1 MSIVSVDNIQPIGSG
16 TTVTVNKSVTLES
29 GNTNITG
36 VCTATSFVGSGANL
50 TNLPSQVT
58 INNASGNRVI
68 TSDGGTTL
76 NGEDTLRYDGTNFLI
91 GTNTEAPYSNRN
103 LTVAAGNSGSG
114 TVAIE
119 VRSPTTGTGRLIFS
133 DGTTADDA
141 ANQGQVIYDHP
152 NAKLQLGV
160 AANYQNVTVESTGG
174 TGADLHIIDGNLKV
188 ASGHGIDF
196 SAQTASSAT
205 GTTVTSELLDHY
217 EEGNWLPDVRGS
229 STAGT
234 ATYTSRSGRY
244 VRIGRIVHVY
254 TDVRWSA
261 HTGAGGLEV
270 HGLPFPQT
278 GGYWG
283 HFGFNYNSGHAWTSG
298 RQIYGWANIGGDF
311 IRYWQSDS
319 NGGSGNL
326 PLDSV
331 VGEIHFYGHYLTS
344 T

>member
-36 VCTATSFVGSGANL
+36 VCTATSFSGSGANL
-50 TNLPSQVT
+50 TGLVSVANQADNKLITCTGTS
-58 INNASGNRVI
+58 NA
-68 TSDGGTTL
+68 L
-76 NGEDTLRYDGTNFLI
+76 NAET
-91 GTNTEAPYSNRN
+91 N
-103 LTVAAGNSGSG
+103 LTYNGTKLTLTGNSADPVVEFINTSGS
-114 TVAIE
+114 
-119 VRSPTTGTGRLIFS
+119 
-133 DGTTADDA
+133 
-141 ANQGQVIYDHP
+141 ANQGDVL
-152 NAKLQLGV
+152 KLR
-160 AANYQNVTVESTGG
+160 
-174 TGADLHIIDGNLKV
+174 
-188 ASGHGIDF
+188 ASGRGAGIDDTDILLITNNTDTRTFGVSNAGTVNTTGNIIMAAGKGIDF

-205 GTTVTSELLDHY
+205 GTTVTSEILDHY
-217 EEGNWLPDVRGS
+217 EEGTWLPDIRGS

-244 VRIGRIVHVY
+244 VRIGRVVHVY

-261 HTGAGGLEV
+261 HNGAGGLEV

-283 HFGFNYNSGHAWTSG
+283 HFGINYNAGHSWTSG
-298 RQIYGWANIGGDF
+298 RQIYGWANIGGDY
-311 IRYWQSDS
+311 IRYWQTDS

-331 VGEIHFYGHYLTS
+331 VSEIHFYGHYLTS

>member
-16 TTVTVNKSVTLES
+16 TSVTVNKSVTLES

-50 TNLPSQVT
+50 TSLPAQAT
-58 INNASGNRVI
+58 IANNADNRVI
-68 TSDGGTTL
+68 TGGSGVNL
-76 NGEDTLRYDGTNFLI
+76 NGE
-91 GTNTEAPYSNRN
+91 AN
-103 LTVAAGNSGSG
+103 LTFNGSS
-114 TVAIE
+114 
-119 VRSPTTGTGRLIFS
+119 SPASLGLTGDLSVVGGWPKINLQATQ
-133 DGTTADDA
+133 
-141 ANQGQVIYDHP
+141 ANGE
-152 NAKLQLGV
+152 
-160 AANYQNVTVESTGG
+160 NYQIA
-174 TGADLHIIDGNLKV
+174 GAVQGVNNAGFCIRNTTDSVNILEVDTDSSRNLKV
-188 ASGHGIDF
+188 VSGNLVIGTAGKGIDF

-217 EEGNWLPDVRGS
+217 EEGNWLPDIRGS

-234 ATYTSRSGRY
+234 ATYTSRNGRY

-261 HTGAGGLEV
+261 HTGSGGLEV

-283 HFGFNYNSGHAWTSG
+283 HFGFNYNSGHSWTSG

-311 IRYWQSDS
+311 IRYWQTDS

-331 VGEIHFYGHYLTS
+331 VPEIHFYGHYLTS